1 MICKLLP
8 VSHPSLPSRD
18 VRMTLPQASMVND
31 RTSERIL
38 KKKNLK
44 KKNLNYYPRGPLPQ
58 PAGGLPETHGS
69 QSLEP
74 QMPVRITTGNER
86 LSGNAFSF
94 LGLAADGCQARV
106 CTS

>member
-8 VSHPSLPSRD
+8 VSYPSLPSRD
-18 VRMTLPQASMVND
+18 VQMTLPQVSVVNN

-38 KKKNLK
+38 KKKILK
-44 KKNLNYYPRGPLPQ
+44 EKNLNYYPRRPLLQ
-58 PAGGLPETHGS
+58 PAGCLPETHGS

-106 CTS
+106 RTS